1 MKKYS
6 IVVPIYN
13 EEKNINSFFNDF
25 NKFLEEFPKENLELI
40 IVNDDSSDQ
49 SKNFILNWI
58 QKNKDINHK
67 IINNMS
73 NLGYGNSLKI
83 GISNSINENIIIID
97 CDQTYQFSDVKLLI
111 EKFNNEDLDMIV
123 GSRIASIKKRGSYYF
138 NLKNIAREF
147 IRLFASFM
155 TKKKIKDINSGLR
168 IFKKDKFK
176 KVQDFLPNGFSF
188 TSSITCLF
196 FQNNFKVNY
205 ADINYFIRSG
215 KSKIKPIKDFLNFIN
230 LIVKLTIMVKPLRV
244 FIPLFFFTFFLSLF
258 FLILRILFTQN
269 FFATGVT
276 LLIISLLFLFF
287 GYVFEMLL
295 IIYNRT
301 NK

>member
-1 MKKYS
+1 MKNYS

-13 EEKNINSFFNDF
+13 EEKNINNFFKEFDEFTKNT
-25 NKFLEEFPKENLELI
+25 LENNLELI
-40 IVNDDSSDQ
+40 IVNDGSTDQ
-49 SKNFILNWI
+49 SKEMISFWS
-58 QKNKDINHK
+58 QKNSKIKHK
-67 IINNMS
+67 VINNLS
-73 NLGYGNSLKI
+73 NSGYGNALKK
-83 GISNSINENIIIID
+83 GILNSSNDCIVIID
-97 CDQTYQFSDVKLLI
+97 CDQTYKFSDLKMLI
-111 EKFNNEDLDMIV
+111 DEFDNGDFDMLV
-123 GSRIASIKKRGSYYF
+123 GSRIASMKKKNFYYLNF
-138 NLKNIAREF
+138 KNIAREF

-155 TKKKIKDINSGLR
+155 TQRNIKDINSGLR
-168 IFKKDKFK
+168 IFKKNKFA

-196 FQNNFKVNY
+196 FQNEFKVKY
-205 ADINYFIRSG
+205 IDINYLIRSG

-269 FFATGVT
+269 FFATGIT